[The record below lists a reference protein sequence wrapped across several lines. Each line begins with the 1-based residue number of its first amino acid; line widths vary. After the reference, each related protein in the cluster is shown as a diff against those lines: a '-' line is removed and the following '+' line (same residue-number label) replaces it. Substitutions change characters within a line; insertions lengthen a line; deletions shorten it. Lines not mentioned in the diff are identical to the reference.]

1 MAAEGWRRKWKRQRA
16 RNASRT
22 GWASASRLSG
32 KRLKRVL
39 TALESQGFNPRIQ
52 DAWRSKADQLAAY
65 NAGTSHLK
73 FGYHSVT
80 GAGGKKE
87 ALAAD
92 VLDDTRPLG
101 PTTRYKLALALAAR
115 AQGLETGILFDLRP
129 ALVAGVEA
137 ALAAK
142 NLNANVKT
150 GWDPTHVQVTS
161 PAVAA
166 ARMGGPTLSSPPN
179 PPPVPRSFT
188 PCSRATA

>member
-1 MAAEGWRRKWKRQRA
+1 MPGDRRQI
-16 RNASRT
+16 S
-22 GWASASRLSG
+22 SS
-32 KRLKRVL
+32 
-39 TALESQGFNPRIQ
+39 
-52 DAWRSKADQLAAY
+52 AY